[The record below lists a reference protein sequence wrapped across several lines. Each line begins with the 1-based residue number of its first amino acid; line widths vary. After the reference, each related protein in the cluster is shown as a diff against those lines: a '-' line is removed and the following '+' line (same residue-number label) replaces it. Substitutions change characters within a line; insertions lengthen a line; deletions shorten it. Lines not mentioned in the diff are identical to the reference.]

1 MRQSRRAAP
10 KRSPWRKNAWRPP
23 QGAAEAVVN
32 GMPEISH
39 SDVWRNVPEAA
50 TLMAAVAATLTLRC
64 TLASAGTM
72 ATAMNVDVDIL
83 QRNAQHAPPC
93 SEPAAVTAAEGPPL
107 RKCASSLSRNTGG
120 KGVPIGSS
128 P

>member
-1 MRQSRRAAP
+1 
-10 KRSPWRKNAWRPP
+10 
-23 QGAAEAVVN
+23 
-32 GMPEISH
+32 
-39 SDVWRNVPEAA
+39 
-50 TLMAAVAATLTLRC
+50 MAAVAATLTLRC

-83 QRNAQHAPPC
+83 QRIAQHAPPC